1 MKARASS
8 VRAAAAATRSSTG
21 DLAGTRGPAADA
33 GARPLR
39 PRTFARL
46 ALVNGQPRKPVA
58 TVHLCIPDD
67 QLAHLPEGL
76 PIPAWP
82 AEFPTPRIG
91 EVLYLTS
98 TSAWL
103 VHTVIHELLHG
114 DLRTEVWIERV
125 ASARVS
131 RDPVLCRFN
140 H

>member
-8 VRAAAAATRSSTG
+8 LHAGAARLARD
-21 DLAGTRGPAADA
+21 DLAGTRGPAADS

-46 ALVNGQPRKPVA
+46 ALVNGPPRKPVA

-82 AEFPTPRIG
+82 AEFPTPRVG
-91 EVLYLTS
+91 EVVYLTS

-103 VHTVIHELLHG
+103 VRTVIHELLHG
-114 DLRTEVWIERV
+114 DLRTEVWIERF
-125 ASARVS
+125 AAARAY